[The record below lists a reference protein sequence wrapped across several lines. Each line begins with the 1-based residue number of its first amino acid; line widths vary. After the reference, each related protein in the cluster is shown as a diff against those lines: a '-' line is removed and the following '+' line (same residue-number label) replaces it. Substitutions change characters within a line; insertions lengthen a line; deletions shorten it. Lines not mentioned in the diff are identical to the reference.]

1 MRPAWLSRGRIAD
14 RGALRGA
21 CEVRSMRSSR
31 NGTSP
36 VAYGG
41 QAVIEGVMMRGP
53 HYFAVACRK
62 PNGEIVLREETVPA
76 FFTRYAW
83 ARGPF
88 LRGRFALAHSL
99 LLRLKA
105 LIFSSNLAPP

>member
-1 MRPAWLSRGRIAD
+1 M
-14 RGALRGA
+14 
-21 CEVRSMRSSR
+21 SSAKA
-31 NGTSP
+31 GTSP

-83 ARGPF
+83 ARWPF
-88 LRGRFALAHSL
+88 LRGTFALVDSL
-99 LLRLKA
+99 VLGLKA
-105 LIFSSNLAPP
+105 LIFSANLATEEAPKAAGEGGDAQTAAGAAR

>member
-1 MRPAWLSRGRIAD
+1 M
-14 RGALRGA
+14 
-21 CEVRSMRSSR
+21 SSAKA
-31 NGTSP
+31 GTSP

-53 HYFAVACRK
+53 HHFAVACRK

-83 ARGPF
+83 ARWPF
-88 LRGRFALAHSL
+88 LRGSFALVDSL
-99 LLRLKA
+99 ILGLKA
-105 LIFSSNLAPP
+105 LIFSANLATEEERAPGLPAGEARVAA